1 MQFVRSE
8 LQIDQEMHDTKD
20 QVSSLVAKATPAR
33 VGSSQNGESG
43 KENYREKG
51 KQNKSHIT
59 VSTIPP
65 PHFMQTHAD

>member
-33 VGSSQNGESG
+33 VGSSPNGKVAKKISG
-43 KENYREKG
+43 KG
-51 KQNKSHIT
+51 KTK
-59 VSTIPP
+59 
-65 PHFMQTHAD
+65 

>member
-8 LQIDQEMHDTKD
+8 LQKDQELHDTKD
-20 QVSSLVAKATPAR
+20 RVSSLVAKATPAR
-33 VGSSQNGESG
+33 VGSSPNGGSG
-43 KENYREKG
+43 KENIGKRENK
-51 KQNKSHIT
+51 NKSHIT